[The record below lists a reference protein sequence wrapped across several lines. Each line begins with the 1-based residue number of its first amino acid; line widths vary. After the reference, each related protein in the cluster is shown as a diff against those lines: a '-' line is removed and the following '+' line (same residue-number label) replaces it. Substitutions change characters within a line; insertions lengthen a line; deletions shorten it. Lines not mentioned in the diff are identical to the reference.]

1 MNHQRKQLLDFLKAR
16 SFKEGIFKLA
26 SGDSSK
32 YYIDGKMA
40 EVCSEGAHLIG
51 EVLYDY
57 TEKLAVDAIGGLEAG
72 AIPLVTAAVISYHQH
87 GRQMEG
93 FWVRDKLK
101 DHGTQKIIE
110 GNLKPNSRVVIVDDV
125 VTKGQSVIKA
135 VMAVKQQGCRV
146 PLVVT
151 LVDRLCGAAELFKEH
166 GVEDYRPIFTIRDFG
181 VGTNVPESA
190 AIDSRA

>member
-1 MNHQRKQLLDFLKAR
+1 MNDPRHQLLDLLKQR
-16 SFKEGIFKLA
+16 CFKEGSFKLA
-26 SGDSSK
+26 SGDTSN

-40 EVCSEGAHLIG
+40 EVFSEGAHLIG

-57 TEKLAVDAIGGLEAG
+57 TTKLHLDAIGGLEVG

-93 FWVRDKLK
+93 FWVRDRIK

-110 GNLKPNSRVVIVDDV
+110 GNLKPNSQVVILDDV
-125 VTKGQSVIKA
+125 VTRGQSVIKA
-135 VMAVKQQGCRV
+135 IVAVKQLGCRV
-146 PLVVT
+146 PLVIT
-151 LVDRLCGAAELFKEH
+151 LVDRLSGAAQLFKEH

-181 VGTNVPESA
+181 VRNAS
-190 AIDSRA
+190 